1 MRGDRYRQCL
11 PRRSDLCPI
20 PKISDIFSSGG
31 DVRFTARIKPSSSRN
46 DGRAF
51 LLRCFLFVASAS
63 GETSVTLDDEFVRPM
78 AAHRASRESK
88 SVDLQ
93 PCEILPRRDVFTHDR
108 FHGISD
114 PEHWFLD
121 CVTCIEM

>member
-20 PKISDIFSSGG
+20 PKISDIFPAGG

-46 DGRAF
+46 GGRAF

-63 GETSVTLDDEFVRPM
+63 REISITLDDEFVRPM
-78 AAHRASRESK
+78 AAHRPSRGPK

-93 PCEILPRRDVFTHDR
+93 PCEIPPRRDDFTHDR
-108 FHGISD
+108 FHGTSD
-114 PEHWFLD
+114 P
-121 CVTCIEM
+121 